1 MGLGRRQL
9 WRLPREEAPSTW
21 CAGEH
26 QSSFI
31 VSRDNLY
38 FRNPEFGAEAKKE
51 LTELSGNAD
60 IHLHILDMSK
70 PKDIIKFAKEFK
82 EENERL
88 DVLINNAGCMVN
100 KR

>member
-1 MGLGRRQL
+1 
-9 WRLPREEAPSTW
+9 
-21 CAGEH
+21 
-26 QSSFI
+26 
-31 VSRDNLY
+31 
-38 FRNPEFGAEAKKE
+38 
-51 LTELSGNAD
+51 
-60 IHLHILDMSK
+60 MSK